1 MLSLAKKSWTQCH
14 ANLTEGEVN
23 RGFIK
28 PPEIRFGI
36 KYFNNFTQR
45 KTLLRGIFDSTG
57 SDVHFPSKILREFF
71 IEIRIYYLGEFRKLY
86 AKVCFWKLN
95 ISEEKV
101 FIIYLQVWDLQEFWN
116 SVNARERG
124 IYVRFHLK
132 ENTLLNLRRN
142 FNSTGSDIHFHLKG
156 LRKNFQRTK
165 MCFGG

>member
-1 MLSLAKKSWTQCH
+1 MDAVPRQSLRR
-14 ANLTEGEVN
+14 EVN
-23 RGFIK
+23 RVFIK
-28 PPEIRFGI
+28 PPVNRFGI

-45 KTLLRGIFDSTG
+45 KTLLRGIFHSTG

-116 SVNARERG
+116 SVNARGRG
-124 IYVRFHLK
+124 IYVQFHLK
-132 ENTLLNLRRN
+132 ENKFTQEFWFYGERRP
-142 FNSTGSDIHFHLKG
+142 FSFK
-156 LRKNFQRTK
+156 RT
-165 MCFGG
+165 